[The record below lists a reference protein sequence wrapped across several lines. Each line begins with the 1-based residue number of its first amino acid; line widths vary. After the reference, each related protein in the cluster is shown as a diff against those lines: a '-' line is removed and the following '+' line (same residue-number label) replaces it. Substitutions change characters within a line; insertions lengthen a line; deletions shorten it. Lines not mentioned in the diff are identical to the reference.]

1 MLMKILSLQQPYAY
15 LVTCGTKNIENRS
28 RPTRYRGPFL
38 VHASLN
44 VDREACEDYGFDPAM
59 LDRGGVVGM
68 AEIIDCVTDHTSKW
82 FTGPYGYVLRNR
94 KPLPFVKWRGALGL
108 LEARPA
114 LLRKLGL
121 KG

>member
-1 MLMKILSLQQPYAY
+1 
-15 LVTCGTKNIENRS
+15 V
-28 RPTRYRGPFL
+28 
-38 VHASLN
+38 
-44 VDREACEDYGFDPAM
+44 CEVYGFDSAI

-68 AEIIDCVTDHTSKW
+68 AEIVDCVTDYTSKW
-82 FTGPYGYVLRNR
+82 FTGPHGYVLRNR

>member
-44 VDREACEDYGFDPAM
+44 VDREACEDYGFDPAISNE
-59 LDRGGVVGM
+59 V
-68 AEIIDCVTDHTSKW
+68 AWSAW
-82 FTGPYGYVLRNR
+82 P
-94 KPLPFVKWRGALGL
+94 
-108 LEARPA
+108 
-114 LLRKLGL
+114 KLSIV
-121 KG
+121 

>member
-1 MLMKILSLQQPYAY
+1 
-15 LVTCGTKNIENRS
+15 V
-28 RPTRYRGPFL
+28 
-38 VHASLN
+38 
-44 VDREACEDYGFDPAM
+44 
-59 LDRGGVVGM
+59 
-68 AEIIDCVTDHTSKW
+68 AEIVDCVTDHPSKW

-108 LEARPA
+108 LEAPPA